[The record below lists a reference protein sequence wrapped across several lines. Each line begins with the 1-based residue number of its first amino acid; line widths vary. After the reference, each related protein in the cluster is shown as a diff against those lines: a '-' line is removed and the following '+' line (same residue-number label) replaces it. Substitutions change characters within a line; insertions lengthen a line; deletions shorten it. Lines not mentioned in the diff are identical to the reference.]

1 MIAAKR
7 KRSEDHV
14 VRPKSTALELMESDN
29 RVLKAGM
36 PVKLF
41 AETLIAELSAKGYDR
56 DATWRYAKAAKSWT
70 IKDTHDFN
78 VWNEVVKST
87 APAE

>member
-1 MIAAKR
+1 MAK
-7 KRSEDHV
+7 KRSEDHKV
-14 VRPKSTALELMESDN
+14 LPKSTALELIASDN

-41 AETLIAELSAKGYDR
+41 AETLIKELAEKSYDR

-70 IKDTHDFN
+70 IKDSHDHN
-78 VWNEVVKST
+78 VWAEVVRMT
-87 APAE
+87 APVE

>member
-1 MIAAKR
+1 MPAK
-7 KRSEDHV
+7 KRSEDHKV
-14 VRPKSTALELMESDN
+14 SLPKSTALALMESDN

-41 AETLIAELSAKGYDR
+41 AETLIKELQAKGYDQ
-56 DATWRYAKAAKSWT
+56 DATWRYAKAARSWCT
-70 IKDTHDFN
+70 KGEHDWN
-78 VWNEVVKST
+78 VWKEAERLT